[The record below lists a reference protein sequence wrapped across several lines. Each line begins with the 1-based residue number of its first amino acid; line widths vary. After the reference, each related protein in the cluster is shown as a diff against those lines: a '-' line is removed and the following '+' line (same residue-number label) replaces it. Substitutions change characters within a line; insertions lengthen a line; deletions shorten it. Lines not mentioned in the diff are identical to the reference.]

1 MKERSARTFYHSIE
15 EMISACFGAGVHLL
29 KMECVP
35 GGDINQAYRVTLS
48 SGNSIFVKT
57 NAIHNVHFFLAEAN
71 GLEALRSAETAW
83 RNTVCRPTAYSV
95 TLEIGQAAATS
106 TSSGRGCRRQKKAV
120 RMMSD
125 QHREVIDRFTGPYA
139 FLSNFHPCRVT
150 FYGMTFPSVEAAFQA
165 VKCADHR
172 DRAQFLAMT
181 PEQAKRRGRQIR
193 MRDDWDA
200 RKRTIMHNLL
210 VHKFSEN
217 PDLIPKL
224 LATGGAVL
232 VEGNT
237 WHDNYWGCCTCS
249 RCGGRRGRNNLGRL
263 LMELRADYMASYK
276 EDGRT

>member
-1 MKERSARTFYHSIE
+1 M
-15 EMISACFGAGVHLL
+15 
-29 KMECVP
+29 P
-35 GGDINQAYRVTLS
+35 
-48 SGNSIFVKT
+48 
-57 NAIHNVHFFLAEAN
+57 
-71 GLEALRSAETAW
+71 
-83 RNTVCRPTAYSV
+83 
-95 TLEIGQAAATS
+95 
-106 TSSGRGCRRQKKAV
+106 
-120 RMMSD
+120 D

-165 VKCADHR
+165 AKCADHR

-181 PEQAKRRGRQIR
+181 PEQAKRFGRQIR

-200 RKRTIMHNLL
+200 RKLTIMHNLL

-276 EDGRT
+276 EDGRTYAKGQVPLETPDNKTGGMATFPEAYRRLLSAACFTACV

>member
-1 MKERSARTFYHSIE
+1 
-15 EMISACFGAGVHLL
+15 
-29 KMECVP
+29 
-35 GGDINQAYRVTLS
+35 
-48 SGNSIFVKT
+48 
-57 NAIHNVHFFLAEAN
+57 
-71 GLEALRSAETAW
+71 
-83 RNTVCRPTAYSV
+83 
-95 TLEIGQAAATS
+95 
-106 TSSGRGCRRQKKAV
+106 
-120 RMMSD
+120 MSD

-150 FYGMTFPSVEAAFQA
+150 FYGMAFPSVEAAFQA
-165 VKCADHR
+165 AKCADHR

-249 RCGGRRGRNNLGRL
+249 RRSAAVTGSASPGSVDFRCARPRAASSARCSACSCLRPIVSIKSSCSLLACLRFACRNLGSPLCSGGAPRL
-263 LMELRADYMASYK
+263 GLVPR
-276 EDGRT
+276 

>member
-1 MKERSARTFYHSIE
+1 M
-15 EMISACFGAGVHLL
+15 V
-29 KMECVP
+29 
-35 GGDINQAYRVTLS
+35 
-48 SGNSIFVKT
+48 
-57 NAIHNVHFFLAEAN
+57 
-71 GLEALRSAETAW
+71 
-83 RNTVCRPTAYSV
+83 
-95 TLEIGQAAATS
+95 
-106 TSSGRGCRRQKKAV
+106 
-120 RMMSD
+120 SD

-139 FLSNFHPCRVT
+139 FLSNFHPRRVT

-165 VKCADHR
+165 AKCADHR

>member
-1 MKERSARTFYHSIE
+1 MAGAKLRKCGRPLIQLVQDRRPFFRANYEYVGASLCRDCLE
-15 EMISACFGAGVHLL
+15 EH
-29 KMECVP
+29 CVQTNCLQC
-35 GGDINQAYRVTLS
+35 DI
-48 SGNSIFVKT
+48 
-57 NAIHNVHFFLAEAN
+57 
-71 GLEALRSAETAW
+71 
-83 RNTVCRPTAYSV
+83 
-95 TLEIGQAAATS
+95 EIGQAAATP

-120 RMMSD
+120 RLMPD

-165 VKCADHR
+165 AKCADHR

-237 WHDNYWGCCTCS
+237 WHDNYWGCCTLFPLWGQTRPEQS
-249 RCGGRRGRNNLGRL
+249 GTFAHGAARRLYG
-263 LMELRADYMASYK
+263 EL
-276 EDGRT
+276 

>member
-1 MKERSARTFYHSIE
+1 M
-15 EMISACFGAGVHLL
+15 
-29 KMECVP
+29 P
-35 GGDINQAYRVTLS
+35 
-48 SGNSIFVKT
+48 
-57 NAIHNVHFFLAEAN
+57 
-71 GLEALRSAETAW
+71 
-83 RNTVCRPTAYSV
+83 
-95 TLEIGQAAATS
+95 
-106 TSSGRGCRRQKKAV
+106 
-120 RMMSD
+120 D

-165 VKCADHR
+165 AKCADHR

-181 PEQAKRRGRQIR
+181 PKQAKRRGRQIR

-249 RCGGRRGRNNLGRL
+249 RCGAGAAGTIWGACSWSCAQIIWRVIRRTVEHEL
-263 LMELRADYMASYK
+263 LPHYGADPPHC
-276 EDGRT
+276 GVV

>member
-1 MKERSARTFYHSIE
+1 
-15 EMISACFGAGVHLL
+15 
-29 KMECVP
+29 
-35 GGDINQAYRVTLS
+35 
-48 SGNSIFVKT
+48 
-57 NAIHNVHFFLAEAN
+57 
-71 GLEALRSAETAW
+71 
-83 RNTVCRPTAYSV
+83 
-95 TLEIGQAAATS
+95 
-106 TSSGRGCRRQKKAV
+106 
-120 RMMSD
+120 MMSD

-165 VKCADHR
+165 AKCADHR

-263 LMELRADYMASYK
+263 LMELRADYMASYN

>member
-1 MKERSARTFYHSIE
+1 M
-15 EMISACFGAGVHLL
+15 V
-29 KMECVP
+29 
-35 GGDINQAYRVTLS
+35 
-48 SGNSIFVKT
+48 
-57 NAIHNVHFFLAEAN
+57 
-71 GLEALRSAETAW
+71 
-83 RNTVCRPTAYSV
+83 
-95 TLEIGQAAATS
+95 
-106 TSSGRGCRRQKKAV
+106 
-120 RMMSD
+120 SD
-125 QHREVIDRFTGPYA
+125 QHREVIARFTGPYA

-165 VKCADHR
+165 AKCADHR

-237 WHDNYWGCCTCS
+237 WHDN
-249 RCGGRRGRNNLGRL
+249 
-263 LMELRADYMASYK
+263 
-276 EDGRT
+276 

>member
-1 MKERSARTFYHSIE
+1 M
-15 EMISACFGAGVHLL
+15 V
-29 KMECVP
+29 
-35 GGDINQAYRVTLS
+35 
-48 SGNSIFVKT
+48 
-57 NAIHNVHFFLAEAN
+57 
-71 GLEALRSAETAW
+71 
-83 RNTVCRPTAYSV
+83 
-95 TLEIGQAAATS
+95 
-106 TSSGRGCRRQKKAV
+106 
-120 RMMSD
+120 SD

-165 VKCADHR
+165 AKCADHR

-224 LATGGAVL
+224 LATGSAAGTIWDVCSWSCAQITWRAIRRMVEHELLPHHGADPP
-232 VEGNT
+232 
-237 WHDNYWGCCTCS
+237 H
-249 RCGGRRGRNNLGRL
+249 CGVV
-263 LMELRADYMASYK
+263 
-276 EDGRT
+276 

>member
-1 MKERSARTFYHSIE
+1 
-15 EMISACFGAGVHLL
+15 
-29 KMECVP
+29 
-35 GGDINQAYRVTLS
+35 
-48 SGNSIFVKT
+48 
-57 NAIHNVHFFLAEAN
+57 
-71 GLEALRSAETAW
+71 
-83 RNTVCRPTAYSV
+83 
-95 TLEIGQAAATS
+95 
-106 TSSGRGCRRQKKAV
+106 
-120 RMMSD
+120 MMSD

-165 VKCADHR
+165 AKCADHR

-237 WHDNYWGCCTCS
+237 WHAGTIWDVCS
-249 RCGGRRGRNNLGRL
+249 WSCAQIIWRAIRRMVEHELLPYYGADPPHCGVV
-263 LMELRADYMASYK
+263 
-276 EDGRT
+276 

>member
-1 MKERSARTFYHSIE
+1 MT
-15 EMISACFGAGVHLL
+15 
-29 KMECVP
+29 
-35 GGDINQAYRVTLS
+35 
-48 SGNSIFVKT
+48 
-57 NAIHNVHFFLAEAN
+57 
-71 GLEALRSAETAW
+71 
-83 RNTVCRPTAYSV
+83 
-95 TLEIGQAAATS
+95 
-106 TSSGRGCRRQKKAV
+106 
-120 RMMSD
+120 D
-125 QHREVIDRFTGPYA
+125 QQREVIDRFTGPYA
-139 FLSNFHPCRVT
+139 FLSNFYPCRVT

-165 VKCADHR
+165 AKCADHR

-181 PEQAKRRGRQIR
+181 PKQAKRRGRRRFSPRYCEGVRDERDGQNGWGE
-193 MRDDWDA
+193 RDDWDA

-210 VHKFSEN
+210 FHKFSEN
-217 PDLIPKL
+217 PDLIPRL